1 MQPRKIA
8 AACMAA
14 TLALASSAWAQNPH
28 FVRATGTLNADGEY
42 VASFKEA
49 GLGTNQTINYLLSAG
64 SGTQFTY
71 QCYTRSNNT
80 PNGAPN
86 NVFPS
91 NLQTGGTFN
100 SGKNGQVTA
109 SLTLVPSPTQ
119 DCQGGG
125 LKLCLVAVSYQN
137 VTLQDVTN
145 QVSVNL
151 PARSDTYVDPNGR
164 PTNCEPF

>member
-1 MQPRKIA
+1 MKTRQLVAVATA
-8 AACMAA
+8 AALSLA
-14 TLALASSAWAQNPH
+14 TSAWAQNPH
-28 FVRATGTLNADGEY
+28 FVRATGTVNADGEY

-49 GLGTNQTINYLLSAG
+49 GLGANQTINYVLSAG

-80 PNGAPN
+80 PQGAPN

-91 NLQTGGTFN
+91 NLQTGGTFS
-100 SGKNGQVTA
+100 SGKNGQITA

-119 DCQGGG
+119 DCQGQG
-125 LKLCLVAVSYQN
+125 LRLCLVAVNYQN
-137 VTLQDVTN
+137 VTLQDITN
-145 QVSVNL
+145 QVSTSL
-151 PARSDTYVDPNGR
+151 PSRSETFIGPNDR

>member
-1 MQPRKIA
+1 MKTRQLVASA
-8 AACMAA
+8 AMA
-14 TLALASSAWAQNPH
+14 TLALATSAWADNPH

-49 GLGTNQTINYLLSAG
+49 GLGANQAINYVLSAG

-71 QCYTRSNNT
+71 QCYTRSNNA
-80 PNGAPN
+80 PQGAPN

-100 SGKNGQVTA
+100 SGKNGQITA
-109 SLTLVPSPTQ
+109 SLTLVPSPEE

-137 VTLQDVTN
+137 VTLQDTTN
-145 QVSVNL
+145 QVSVSL
-151 PARSDTYVDPNGR
+151 PSRSDTYLDPNGR
-164 PTNCEPF
+164 PTRCEPF

>member
-1 MQPRKIA
+1 MKHRQLVAVAFGA
-8 AACMAA
+8 AMAC
-14 TLALASSAWAQNPH
+14 ASGAWAQNAH
-28 FVRATGTLNADGEY
+28 FIRATGTLNGDGEY

-71 QCYTRSNNT
+71 QCYTRSNNA
-80 PNGAPN
+80 PQGAPN
-86 NVFPS
+86 YVFPS

-100 SGKNGQVTA
+100 SGKNGQITA

-145 QVSVNL
+145 QVTVNL
-151 PARSDTYVDPNGR
+151 PARSDSYLDPNGK